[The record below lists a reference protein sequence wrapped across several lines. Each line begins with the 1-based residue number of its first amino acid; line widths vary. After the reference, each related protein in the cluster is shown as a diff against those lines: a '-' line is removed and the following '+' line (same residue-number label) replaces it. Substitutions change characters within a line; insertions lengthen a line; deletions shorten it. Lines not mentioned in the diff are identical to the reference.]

1 MPRLRTLFGLGI
13 VAGCTL
19 ALQVV
24 ITRLFSSVLAYH
36 FGFLAISLALLGT
49 GTGALWV
56 YVRPAHF
63 RGAPLASVL
72 VRWSALFS
80 LALLIVPFLLVR
92 IDFAAGREALS
103 AAFALRLALAC
114 ALTALPSFAAG
125 IVVTLTI
132 SRFGESIGLVY
143 AFDLIGAGIGALVIV
158 PVLWLAPA
166 PELILWLGALAA
178 VSTILFASDGPGKN
192 WIGLGLLGG
201 AAFAVWISATTSL
214 LYLDPRY
221 GISPKIEKV
230 AEHWTPLTRVLGY
243 KFAPGVPFASIYYD
257 RVYAPVPVIQEGQL
271 PTWKTLGTGP
281 QSIGY
286 ELIEPRRVLVIG
298 GGGGRDI
305 YNALAYGQ
313 SQVDVIELN
322 EGIRMMVDDDMAS
335 ISGSPYSRDRVS
347 TTVGDGRSVLAARDT
362 LYDSIHIGFTD
373 TLSANAAQG
382 FALTENNLYTLE
394 AFDLY
399 FDHLAPEGILNV
411 SRQLRLVGD
420 EALRI
425 TVLTLAALR
434 DRGIDNPLEHVVVL
448 KGVDILFEPYG
459 TVLARLR
466 PFTSEELQ
474 RIEVLAQERGE
485 GVLFGPLVFDSDGG
499 PDPGEWKEDGWKAL
513 AQAGSLE
520 EFCNSHSL
528 NVCPPTDDSP
538 FFFSMRRLSDIG
550 SPDERYH
557 YAADPISILSSTL
570 VILLVLSGLGFV
582 LPLAAVEASERPRLS
597 ALSFF
602 AAIGLGFM
610 LLEIVLIQRFVLFLG
625 YPTYALSVVLAA
637 LLLWSGVGSAISTR
651 WATSPKALQ
660 RALLAAVLLIGGSSF
675 FLSELL
681 EMAIG
686 LPFAVRVATAL
697 LLIAPFGLTL
707 GVAMPLG
714 LRRFER
720 LYPHGV
726 PYAWAVN
733 GIASVL
739 ASVLGIFIAIHFGF
753 IVESLVACA
762 CYGFAAA
769 HAFWGRWPEAA

>member
-1 MPRLRTLFGLGI
+1 MPSFRTLFGLGI

-49 GTGALWV
+49 GAGALWV
-56 YVRPAHF
+56 YVRPGHF
-63 RGAPLASVL
+63 RDAPLASVL
-72 VRWSALFS
+72 ARWSALFS

-92 IDFAAGREALS
+92 IDFAAGREAIS
-103 AAFALRLALAC
+103 AAFGFRLALAC

-125 IVVTLTI
+125 VVVTLTI
-132 SRFGESIGLVY
+132 SRFGKSIGLVY
-143 AFDLIGAGIGALVIV
+143 AFDLIGAGIGALAIV

-166 PELILWLGALAA
+166 PELMLWLGALAA
-178 VSTILFASDGPGKN
+178 VSTILFASGGPGKN

-201 AAFAVWISATTSL
+201 AAVAVWISATTGL
-214 LYLDPRY
+214 LYLEPRY
-221 GISPKIEKV
+221 GISPKAEKV
-230 AEHWTPLTRVLGY
+230 AEYWTPLTRVFGY
-243 KFAPGVPFASIYYD
+243 KFPPESPFASIYYD
-257 RVYAPVPVIQEGQL
+257 RVYAPVPVIREGRL
-271 PTWKTLGTGP
+271 PTWETLGTGP

-286 ELIEPRRVLVIG
+286 EVIEPRRVLVIG

-305 YNALAYGQ
+305 YNALAFGQ

-322 EGIRMMVDDDMAS
+322 EGIRMVVDGDMAAL
-335 ISGSPYSRDRVS
+335 SGSPYSRDRVS
-347 TTVGDGRSVLAARDT
+347 TTIGDGRSVLAARDT

-399 FDHLAPEGILNV
+399 FDHLSPEGILNV

-425 TVLTLAALR
+425 VVLTLAALR
-434 DRGIDNPLEHVVVL
+434 ERGIENFRDHVVVL
-448 KGVDILFEPYG
+448 KGVDILFEPYA

-485 GVLFGPLVFDSDGG
+485 GVLFGPRVPPPDGG
-499 PDPGEWKEDGWKAL
+499 PDPGESKADEWKAL
-513 AQAGSLE
+513 AQAESLE
-520 EFCNSHSL
+520 AFCNAHSL
-528 NVCPPTDDSP
+528 NVCPPTDDQP

-570 VILLVLSGLGFV
+570 LILLVLSGLAFV
-582 LPLAAVEASERPRLS
+582 LPLAVVEANERPRLS

-637 LLLWSGVGSAISTR
+637 LLLSSGIGSALSMR

-660 RALLAAVLLIGGSSF
+660 RVLLAAALLIGGSSF
-675 FLSELL
+675 FLSDLL
-681 EMAIG
+681 NLAIV
-686 LPFAVRVATAL
+686 LPFAVRVPTAI

-707 GVAMPLG
+707 GMAMPLG
-714 LRRFER
+714 LRRFES

-753 IVESLVACA
+753 IVESIVACA

-769 HAFWGRWPEAA
+769 HAFWGRWPEAP